1 MREIS
6 NYFNEKIRGCIQS
19 LCHKNSIT
27 EIRMRI
33 GKPLIINFI
42 NNEVVL
48 EHVIVTEGD
57 IKDTFNIATEYSAY
71 AYEDNIKNGF
81 LSGPGGHRI
90 GFGGVAVTDNGSIT
104 GLKNIMFLNI
114 RVCHQIENCSF
125 DVYKKIHLNERLR
138 HTLIISPPGL
148 GKTTLLRDLI
158 KNISNNK
165 RGTSICVIDER
176 NEIAGTFRGIPTID
190 LGKRTDIIS
199 NCNKKDGILMA
210 VRAMGPQVIAVDEI
224 GGTEDMTALRYASVS
239 GVVVIATLHGE
250 SVEDAKNKMG
260 QDLLTFFKNIVV
272 IKEKGEYICY

>member
-1 MREIS
+1 MKEIS
-6 NYFNEKIRGCIQS
+6 NYFNEKIGGCIQA
-19 LCHKNSIT
+19 LYHKNSIT

-42 NNEVVL
+42 DNEVIL
-48 EHVIVTEGD
+48 DNVIVTERD
-57 IKDTFNIATEYSAY
+57 IQDTFNIATEYSAY

-81 LSGPGGHRI
+81 LSIPGGHRI
-90 GFGGVAVTDNGSIT
+90 GFGGVAVTKDGSIT

-114 RVCHQIENCSF
+114 RVCHQIENCSL
-125 DVYKKIHLNERLR
+125 DVYRKIHLNERLR
-138 HTLIISPPGL
+138 HTLIISPPGF

-210 VRAMGPQVIAVDEI
+210 VRAMGPHVIAVDEI